1 MEKLFI
7 SVSVLLLMC
16 IILIIYAL
24 RQRKKELELSNLRYS
39 KLEKLDNDLKSLHI
53 RIVRLEDDLAK
64 VKKELAELKSSQEER
79 MNELLNSL
87 TITEGD

>member
-7 SVSVLLLMC
+7 SVIVLLLMC

-24 RQRKKELELSNLRYS
+24 KQRKKELELGRLRYS
-39 KLEKLDNDLKSLHI
+39 KLEELDNNLITLQT
-53 RIVRLEDDLAK
+53 RIVRLEDNLIK

>member
-7 SVSVLLLMC
+7 SVCVLLLMC

-39 KLEKLDNDLKSLHI
+39 KLEKLEKDLKDLHI
-53 RIVRLEDDLAK
+53 RIVRLDGDLAK

-79 MNELLNSL
+79 MNELLRSL

>member
-7 SVSVLLLMC
+7 SVCILLLMC
-16 IILIIYAL
+16 IILIIYAI
-24 RQRKKELELSNLRYS
+24 RQRKKELELSSLRYS
-39 KLEKLDNDLKSLHI
+39 KLEKLDNDLETLHI
-53 RIVRLEDDLAK
+53 RIVRLENELIK

-79 MNELLNSL
+79 MGELLNSL

>member
-7 SVSVLLLMC
+7 SVCILLLMC

-24 RQRKKELELSNLRYS
+24 RQRKKVLELSNLRYS
-39 KLEKLDNDLKSLHI
+39 KLEKLENDLKNLHI
-53 RIVRLEDDLAK
+53 RIVRLEKDLAE
-64 VKKELAELKSSQEER
+64 VKKELAELKSSQEEK

-87 TITEGD
+87 TITEEN

>member
-7 SVSVLLLMC
+7 SVIVLLLMC

-24 RQRKKELELSNLRYS
+24 RQRKKELKELELRDF
-39 KLEKLDNDLKSLHI
+39 KLEKLESDLKTLHI
-53 RIVRLEDDLAK
+53 RIVRLEGDLAK
-64 VKKELAELKSSQEER
+64 IKKELDELKSSQEER
-79 MNELLNSL
+79 MSELLNSL

>member
-1 MEKLFI
+1 
-7 SVSVLLLMC
+7 MC

-39 KLEKLDNDLKSLHI
+39 KLEKLDNDLKSLHT
-53 RIVRLEDDLAK
+53 RIVRLEGDLAK

-79 MNELLNSL
+79 MSELLGSL

>member
-7 SVSVLLLMC
+7 IVSVLLLMC

>member
-7 SVSVLLLMC
+7 SVIVLLLMC

-24 RQRKKELELSNLRYS
+24 RQRKKELELSSIRDS
-39 KLEKLDNDLKSLHI
+39 KLDKLENDLKSLHI
-53 RIVRLEDDLAK
+53 RIVRLEDELAK

-79 MNELLNSL
+79 MDELFNSL

>member
-7 SVSVLLLMC
+7 SVCVLLLMC

-39 KLEKLDNDLKSLHI
+39 KLEKLEKDLKDLHI
-53 RIVRLEDDLAK
+53 RIVRLEGDLAK

-79 MNELLNSL
+79 MNELLRSL

>member
-7 SVSVLLLMC
+7 IVSVLLLMC

-53 RIVRLEDDLAK
+53 RIVRLEDDLIK

-79 MNELLNSL
+79 MSELLGSL
-87 TITEGD
+87 TIIEGD

>member
-7 SVSVLLLMC
+7 SVIVLLLMC
-16 IILIIYAL
+16 IILIIYAI

-39 KLEKLDNDLKSLHI
+39 KLEKLEDDLKTLHI
-53 RIVRLEDDLAK
+53 RIVRLEKDLAEA
-64 VKKELAELKSSQEER
+64 KKELAKFKSSQEEK

-87 TITEGD
+87 TITEEN